1 MFAGNVED
9 EVEYRLS
16 WSATTHSSNSLSNAL
31 SSSWRC

>member
-16 WSATTHSSNSLSNAL
+16 RSATTHSSNSLSNAL